1 MAKSSMAA
9 STTPV
14 AAGGG
19 EGRDCSMETVER
31 FEEEERGEEV
41 QRERGSLSTDPGIGE
56 VSWERYEKREDQ
68 FSSYEER
75 RGR

>member
-1 MAKSSMAA
+1 MAA

-14 AAGGG
+14 AAGGE

-31 FEEEERGEEV
+31 VEEEERGEEV

-56 VSWERYEKREDQ
+56 VS
-68 FSSYEER
+68 
-75 RGR
+75 